1 MRTSIIAGIVCG
13 IIWSGPCLAETKWD
27 LTPTAWDLATGF
39 DYSTGKYGATSDTSI
54 LSVPFAGR
62 IQMGSVR
69 LEASVPYL
77 DVHGPGNFASGVV
90 VGGNNAITTRTGMG
104 DVTTG
109 AAWTLHQDDESLP
122 GIELEGTVKIP
133 TAPSTLGTGKFDYSL
148 AANLNHNISSRTMLF
163 GSVGYQWLSDFRGF
177 RLENGVT
184 AMGGVNF
191 RSSDSTNIGLS
202 ANFRQT
208 YYRTLDDQ
216 FSLTPYVL
224 WTFAQHWR
232 LSGYGLVGFTNSS
245 PSVGGGLRLIFF
257 QQ

>member
-1 MRTSIIAGIVCG
+1 MRTSIVAGIICG
-13 IIWSGPCLAETKWD
+13 VFWAGPCMAATNWD
-27 LTPTAWDLATGF
+27 WMPTAWDLASGV

-54 LSVPFAGR
+54 LSIPFAGR
-62 IQMGSVR
+62 VQMDRVR
-69 LEASVPYL
+69 LELSVPYL

-90 VGGNNAITTRTGMG
+90 VGNNAITTRTGIG
-104 DVTTG
+104 DVTAG
-109 AAWTLHQDDESLP
+109 AAWTLHQDDTSFP
-122 GIELEGTVKIP
+122 GIEFAGSVKIP
-133 TAPSTLGTGKFDYSL
+133 TASSTLGTGKFDYSL
-148 AANLNHNISSRTMLF
+148 AANLNHYITSSTMLF

-177 RLENGVT
+177 NLENGVT
-184 AMGGVNF
+184 GQGGVNF
-191 RSSDSTNIGLS
+191 RSSDSTNIGFS
-202 ANFRQT
+202 ANYRQT
-208 YYRTLDDQ
+208 YYHTLDDQ